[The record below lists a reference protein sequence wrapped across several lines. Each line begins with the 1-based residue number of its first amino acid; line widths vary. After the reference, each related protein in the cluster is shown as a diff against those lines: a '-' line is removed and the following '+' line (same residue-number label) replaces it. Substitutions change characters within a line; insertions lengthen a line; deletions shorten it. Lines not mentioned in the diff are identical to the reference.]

1 MSEFLAF
8 PSIEQFRHTIKK
20 VQDYCKYHEKELPE
34 LVFTGRVKLHGTN
47 AAIGYNPETKE
58 IWAQSRSRVI
68 KVGDDNAGFAA
79 WLEENK
85 VAILKQMELHYPSGG
100 IVHVFGE
107 WCGGNIQKGV
117 ALSGLPK
124 MFVIFNVSQG
134 GVWHGVDAAR
144 LCTAVENIH
153 DIKLFKTFALNIDF
167 SFPERSVEKLQ
178 KITEEV
184 EALCPVG
191 HALGSDGVGE
201 GVVWTSF
208 IGDQVLRFKV
218 KGEKHSSSKVK
229 VLAAVDIE
237 KMESI
242 AEFVDTVLTESR
254 LEQGLTE
261 VGDMNKSRTGDFVRW
276 VVGDVRKEESDTMI
290 ASGLLEKDVNSSI
303 GKKAAKWFLEHV

>member
-20 VQDYCKYHEKELPE
+20 VQDYCKYNGEELPE
-34 LVFTGRVKLHGTN
+34 IVFTGRVKLHGTN

-68 KVGDDNAGFAA
+68 NVGDDNAGFAA

-85 VAILKQMELHYPSGG
+85 EGILKQMEECYPSGG

-117 ALSGLPK
+117 SLSSLPK
-124 MFVIFNVSQG
+124 MFVIFNVSQD
-134 GVWHGVDAAR
+134 GVWLSGDAAT
-144 LCTAVENIH
+144 LHYGALNAY
-153 DIKLFKTFALNIDF
+153 DIDTFQTFALSIDF
-167 SFPERSVEKLQ
+167 SFPERSIEKLQ
-178 KITEEV
+178 EITERV

-191 HALGSDGVGE
+191 HSLGSEGVGE
-201 GVVWTSF
+201 GVVWTSYV
-208 IGDQVLRFKV
+208 GGQMLRFKV

-254 LEQGLTE
+254 LEQGLAE
-261 VGDMNKSRTGDFVRW
+261 IGGDLDKGRTGDFVRW
-276 VVGDVRKEESDTMI
+276 IVGDVRKEESDTMI
-290 ASGLLEKDVNSSI
+290 ASGLLEKRCQ
-303 GKKAAKWFLEHV
+303 

>member
-8 PSIEQFRHTIKK
+8 PSIEQFRHVIKK
-20 VQDYCKYHEKELPE
+20 VQAHCKYHEKELP
-34 LVFTGRVKLHGTN
+34 VINFTGRVKLHGTN

-85 VAILKQMELHYPSGG
+85 TAILRQMELQYPSGG

-124 MFVIFNVSQG
+124 MFVIFNVSQDG
-134 GVWHGVDAAR
+134 SWLVGDAAR
-144 LCTAVENIH
+144 LCAAVDKVYNISF
-153 DIKLFKTFALNIDF
+153 FKTFALNINF
-167 SFPERSVEKLQ
+167 SFPERSVERLQ

-184 EALCPVG
+184 EASCPVG
-191 HALGSDGVGE
+191 HALGSDGIGE
-201 GVVWTSF
+201 GVVWTSY
-208 IGDQVLRFKV
+208 IDDQVLRFKV

-261 VGDMNKSRTGDFVRW
+261 VGDMSKSRTGDFVRW
-276 VVGDVRKEESDTMI
+276 VVGDVRKEESDTMT